1 MFIICFA
8 SSFVCVAFLHTF
20 VQHLYRRS
28 SFTTCTREC
37 LSSTLKGSQRFVRPR
52 RFCLPVA
59 PASACL
65 FGVFELYW
73 KCILPDY
80 EMYLSQFWTA
90 FVTVEM
96 HLFQFK
102 NVFSTLK
109 VAQLLS
115 CRCLR
120 AIAIV
125 PPLVSVWRLF
135 VILTVSW
142 ETVVLSVWTSAVA
155 LSRKN
160 IQLQRIWE
168 QRLSMSIILRSVFF
182 NFCT

>member
-1 MFIICFA
+1 MYIICFA

-37 LSSTLKGSQRFVRPR
+37 LSTLKGSQRFVRPR

-96 HLFQFK
+96 YLFQFK

-155 LSRKN
+155 LARKT
-160 IQLQRIWE
+160 
-168 QRLSMSIILRSVFF
+168 F
-182 NFCT
+182 NFNGFGNRDCQCRLFFTLSV